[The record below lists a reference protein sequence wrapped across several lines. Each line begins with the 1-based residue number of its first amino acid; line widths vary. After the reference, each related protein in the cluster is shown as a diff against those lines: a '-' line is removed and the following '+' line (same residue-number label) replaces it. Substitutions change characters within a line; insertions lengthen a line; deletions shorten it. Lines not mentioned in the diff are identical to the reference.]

1 MNKKLSRLNTS
12 IAILYFFSTALFS
25 QNYYVSTTGSDSNN
39 GLSIANAW
47 STIQH
52 AVNNIGPGATVNILG
67 GEYNERVEI
76 FVSGT
81 AANPIVIKNFD
92 GNPAILDGTGATAP
106 WDAML
111 AIFDQ
116 DFITIEGL
124 VIRNNIK
131 NDAQGILIEGDCQ
144 NITIRNNEIYNINYA
159 NAVNNSPCPNLNSQP
174 LIVYGTSN
182 NAITDLVIENN
193 IIHDCNVGCS
203 EGLAV
208 NGYVDR
214 FTVNRNKVYNINN
227 IGIDIIGG
235 EGTGPTGNDFA
246 RGGFVTNNE
255 VYNCKSPYATAA
267 GIYSD
272 GASDIFIENNLVYD
286 NQWGIEVGCENV
298 GFTSFLITVQNNF
311 IYNNEDAGLSIGGFD
326 YPANSGKVSSSSIV
340 NNTLYNNDT
349 NIGGLSGTTGD
360 INLSYT
366 EFTTI
371 TNNIVL
377 SNNQTNLI
385 LYEDN
390 VSSTGLNMDYNMYY
404 LLSDPSNPEWEYQGV
419 IYTDLAAYQAG
430 SGLEANSFYIDPQL
444 QNLSTFDLH
453 LSSTSPAI
461 DAGFNN
467 FFNGSLDI
475 DGDARILFGTIDIGA
490 DEYTGVVS
498 ANDVNFNVSPICLEV
513 LYDPTPTL
521 VTLDGNFTDA
531 TIDILDVNMN
541 SIFTVPQSNGPYTID
556 TTLLGNGTHFV
567 RITSNTFPD
576 MYVIQIIKP

>member
-1 MNKKLSRLNTS
+1 MIFYINKLCCIFCGS
-12 IAILYFFSTALFS
+12 ILFSISLLS
-25 QNYYVSTTGSDSNN
+25 QNYYVSTSGNNSNN
-39 GLSIANAW
+39 GLSVANAW
-47 STIQH
+47 RNIQH
-52 AVNNIGPGATVNILG
+52 AVDNIGPGATVNILG
-67 GEYNERVEI
+67 GEYNERIEV

-81 AANPIVIKNFD
+81 AADPIVIKNFD
-92 GNPAILDGTGATAP
+92 ANPAIIDGTGATAP

-116 DFITIEGL
+116 DYITIEGL
-124 VIRNNIK
+124 IIRNNVK

-144 NITIRNNEIYNINYA
+144 HITIRNNEIYNINYA
-159 NAVNNSPCPNLNSQP
+159 SAVDNSPCPNKNSQP
-174 LIVYGTSN
+174 LIVYGTSI
-182 NAITDLVIENN
+182 NAITDLIIENN
-193 IIHDCNVGCS
+193 IIRDCNVGCS

-214 FTVNRNKVYNINN
+214 FRVNRNKVFNINN

-235 EGTGPTGNDFA
+235 EGTGPMGNDFA
-246 RGGFVTNNE
+246 RGGFITNNE

-272 GASDIFIENNLVYD
+272 GASDIFIENNNVHD

-326 YPANSGKVSSSSIV
+326 FPINSGKVSSSSIV

-349 NIGGLSGTTGD
+349 NTAGLSGITGD

-371 TNNIVL
+371 ANNIVL
-377 SNNQTNLI
+377 STNQANLI

-390 VSSTGLNMDYNMYY
+390 VSSQGLNMDHNMYY
-404 LLSDPSNPEWEYQGV
+404 LLTDPSNPEWEYEGT
-419 IYTDLAAYQAG
+419 IYTDLVSYQSG
-430 SGLEANSFYIDPQL
+430 SGLEANSFYVNPQL
-444 QNLSTFDLH
+444 QDLANFDLH

-461 DAGFNN
+461 DGGFNN
-467 FFNGSLDI
+467 FFNGLLDI

-490 DEYTGVVS
+490 DEYTGLVNP
-498 ANDVNFNVSPICLEV
+498 NDVNIQVSPICIEILH
-513 LYDPTPTL
+513 DPTPSL
-521 VTLDGNFTDA
+521 FTLDGNFTDA
-531 TIDILDVNMN
+531 TIDILDAAMT
-541 SIFTVPQSNGPYTID
+541 SIFTVSQSNGPYTID
-556 TTLLGNGTHFV
+556 TSLLGVGFHFV
-567 RITSNTFPD
+567 RVASNTFTD
-576 MYVIQIIKP
+576 MVVIQRIKP